1 MFLVF
6 LRTHLLRTGDFLR
19 PHRVGEYLLSF
30 FTNILIEGHGPSN
43 LVLPVFDEV
52 HIVCRLA
59 LPVQCLPFESGH
71 VFKL

>member
-19 PHRVGEYLLSF
+19 PHWVGEYLLSF
-30 FTNILIEGHGPSN
+30 FTNILIKGHGASN

-59 LPVQCLPFESGH
+59 LPVQCLPLESGH
-71 VFKL
+71 VFEL

>member
-19 PHRVGEYLLSF
+19 PHGVGEYLLSF
-30 FTNILIEGHGPSN
+30 FTNILIERHGPSN

-52 HIVCRLA
+52 HIVSRLT

-71 VFKL
+71 VFEL